1 MADWPFRVLFVS
13 VKVVFSRVTLF
24 LPSMT
29 IPSEAVAVRV
39 AFLTVISAVE

>member
-1 MADWPFRVLFVS
+1 MS

-29 IPSEAVAVRV
+29 TPSEAVAMRL